1 MNLED
6 KILNRIDRL
15 LEKGLDKLSYSD
27 GVSYVDAAEISL
39 AATDIFTTI
48 YGTGS
53 PQLDMV
59 KEAQDREDT
68 VTTAHHMHG
77 YLREIRETIT
87 DGLIVDIQSEAR
99 GEALGD
105 FLVLARESLDAEQKN
120 VAAVLACAAL
130 EDALKWCG
138 TDQGLEVYDQDLSS
152 VVNALKSA
160 GVISGPQ
167 GTILRGYVQIRNKTF
182 HAQWDAID
190 VLDVKSIITF
200 TEEFLIKYFSS
211 PIPTDS
217 PTDSPV
223 EAQE

>member
-6 KILNRIDRL
+6 RILNRIDRL
-15 LEKGLDKLSYSD
+15 LEKGLDRASYTD
-27 GVSYVDAAEISL
+27 GVSHVDAAEISL
-39 AATDIFTTI
+39 AATDIFSTI
-48 YGTGS
+48 YGAGS
-53 PQLDMV
+53 PQLDMI
-59 KEAQDREDT
+59 KEGQEEDDT
-68 VTTAHHMHG
+68 VATAHRMHG
-77 YLREIRETIT
+77 YLHELRGAIK
-87 DGLIVDIQSEAR
+87 DGLIVNIQSEAR

-105 FLVLARESLDAEQKN
+105 FLVLARESLDAEQKD

-217 PTDSPV
+217 PTDPPV

>member
-27 GVSYVDAAEISL
+27 GVSSVDAAEISL

-105 FLVLARESLDAEQKN
+105 FLVLARESLDAEQKD

-130 EDALKWCG
+130 EDALKRCANAR
-138 TDQGLEVYDQDLSS
+138 GLNVQDKNMNE
-152 VVNALKSA
+152 VVNALKA
-160 GVISGPQ
+160 DGVIRRNQ
-167 GTILRGYVQIRNKTF
+167 GALLSAFVKLRNDAL
-182 HAQWDAID
+182 HARWAAID
-190 VLDVKSIITF
+190 TTGVTSIIAF
-200 TEEFLIKYFSS
+200 TEEFLAKQF
-211 PIPTDS
+211 
-217 PTDSPV
+217 
-223 EAQE
+223 

>member
-27 GVSYVDAAEISL
+27 GVSYDDAAEISL

-68 VTTAHHMHG
+68 VATAHHMHG
-77 YLREIRETIT
+77 YLREIKETIT
-87 DGLIVDIQSEAR
+87 DGLIVNIQSEAR

-105 FLVLARESLDAEQKN
+105 FLVLARESLDAEQKD

-130 EDALKWCG
+130 EDALKRCA
-138 TDQGLEVYDQDLSS
+138 TNRGLDVQDKNMSE
-152 VVNALKSA
+152 VVNALKVE
-160 GVISGPQ
+160 GVIRRNQ
-167 GTILRGYVQIRNKTF
+167 AALLNAFVKLRNDAF
-182 HAQWDAID
+182 HARWDAID
-190 VLDVKSIITF
+190 TTGVTSIIAY
-200 TEEFLIKYFSS
+200 TEEFLAKQF
-211 PIPTDS
+211 
-217 PTDSPV
+217 
-223 EAQE
+223 